1 MKRYLIFIIFLLSFF
16 IFFQST
22 PFYSHLEV
30 GGVSPD
36 LLLII
41 LSIGSFILGPI
52 SGEIIGFIAGFI
64 VDILS
69 GGLLGISAF
78 TYTLIGY
85 GVGLVGKKIYGGS
98 ILFSVILLFGVTL
111 FKAIILS
118 VLAGIFLK
126 PGYFGYFSQGR
137 VFLEAVINGL
147 IAPVF
152 FIFIT
157 RIQKKLVE

>member
-1 MKRYLIFIIFLLSFF
+1 MKRYLIFILLLSFF
-16 IFFQST
+16 IFLQST
-22 PFYSHLEV
+22 TFYSRVAV
-30 GGVSPD
+30 GEVSPD

-41 LSIGSFILGPI
+41 LSIASFILGPVA
-52 SGEIIGFIAGFI
+52 GELMGFVTGFI

-78 TYTLIGY
+78 TYTITGY
-85 GVGLVGKKIYGGS
+85 GVGLVGEKIFGS
-98 ILFSVILLFGVTL
+98 SIIFSVILLFAVTL
-111 FKAIILS
+111 LKAIIFTI
-118 VLAGIFLK
+118 LAAIFLK

-152 FIFIT
+152 FILIT
-157 RIQKKLVE
+157 RVQKKLVE